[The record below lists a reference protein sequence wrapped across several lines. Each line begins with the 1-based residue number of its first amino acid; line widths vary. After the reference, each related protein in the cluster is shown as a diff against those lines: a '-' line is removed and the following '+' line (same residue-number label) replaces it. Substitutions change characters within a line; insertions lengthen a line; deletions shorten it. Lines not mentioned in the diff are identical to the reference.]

1 MALLCTISNNVPGSD
16 FSLGSDTALN
26 EITDVSYS
34 NILYT
39 NYYMALLCTISNNV
53 PGSDF
58 SLGAD
63 TALNEITDVSY
74 SNILYTNYGSTMYH
88 QQQCTR

>member
-1 MALLCTISNNVPGSD
+1 MYLVVTSVSALIQ
-16 FSLGSDTALN
+16 
-26 EITDVSYS
+26 
-34 NILYT
+34 
-39 NYYMALLCTISNNV
+39 LLMKLLMQVIAIFCIPIMVLPCTISNNV

-88 QQQCTR
+88 